1 MNHYLFF
8 RTDRIGDFL
17 LSSILFK
24 SIKRNDPDS
33 KITVIGS
40 EKNYYYIKTFDFID
54 TVIQYPSSFF
64 KKIIF
69 FFKIRKNKYKLI
81 GALDGKKRSIY
92 ICILLKSKIKV
103 ILITKN
109 IFEKIFS
116 SYFNMVLNFNN
127 NKTRIDEIKE
137 ILSYCNFDFKESD
150 LNIFQNRILK
160 NLKLKNIEKNFILF
174 HFDEKWIYNDYIK
187 KYKSIEPSY
196 EELNKFLENL
206 LDITKSNIVITTGVK
221 SNAIQERLL
230 SNFNKTNDNEYSLN
244 KKSKKINIIININ
257 FFDLEHIIKNC
268 NLLISC
274 HGAATHLAGGFN
286 KKIIDIY
293 DESQKVFYTKWNSH
307 FRNYTYLYRKDFSK
321 LSKEILNLI

>member
-92 ICILLKSKIKV
+92 LSILIKSKIKV
-103 ILITKN
+103 LLTTKN
-109 IFEKIFS
+109 FFKKIFN
-116 SYFNMVLNFNN
+116 YFFDTISNFNE
-127 NKTRIDEIKE
+127 NKTRIQEIKE
-137 ILSYCNFDFKESD
+137 ILYACNFNYKKSD
-150 LNIFQNRILK
+150 LNLFQNKKFDSSRI
-160 NLKLKNIEKNFILF
+160 KNIGKNFTLF
-174 HFDEKWIYNDYIK
+174 HFDEKWIHNDYIK
-187 KYKSIEPSY
+187 KYSSIEPNHK
-196 EELNKFLENL
+196 EFNKFLIRL
-206 LDITKSNIVITTGVK
+206 LKKSKKNVVITTGQK
-221 SNAIQERLL
+221 SNDILEKILQG
-230 SNFNKTNDNEYSLN
+230 FKKINDNEYLLDKN
-244 KKSKKINIIININ
+244 SKKIVILININ
-257 FFDLEHIIKNC
+257 FFDLEYVVKNC
-268 NLLISC
+268 NMLIAC
-274 HGAATHLAGGFN
+274 HGAATHLASGFE
-286 KKIIDIY
+286 KKIIDVFE
-293 DESQKVFYTKWNSH
+293 ESQKDFYTKWNSH
-307 FRNYTYLYRKDFSK
+307 FRNYSYLYRKNFSK
-321 LSKEILNLI
+321 LATEILNLI